1 MTLITE
7 VSAESGKLNSSEAAR
22 LAARHGLKPSVQRPS
37 LPAYVGQLWQRRH
50 FTLSYARAR
59 LTSYYATAT
68 LGQIWHVLTP
78 LLNVAVYW
86 FVWGYLLKK
95 TDGTGDNYIA
105 FLCVGMFVFTYS
117 RESIA
122 AGTWSICNRL
132 ELIRAFHF
140 PRACLPIA
148 TTLVQLQQLALSMGV
163 VVAIC
168 LATGEPVTS
177 RWLLLLPALVL
188 QTVFNLGVGMLMA
201 RIGARNHDIGELMPF
216 VLRTWMY
223 TCGVFYSI
231 AKVTG
236 HAPAAVRMVMEANPG
251 ALYIELARH
260 ALLAGYGKLT
270 PHIWAMS
277 AGWAVVSLA
286 VGLVACWQAEDRYGR
301 G

>member
-1 MTLITE
+1 VTSATE
-7 VSAESGKLNSSEAAR
+7 VPAAATRLSPDEAAR
-22 LAARHGLKPSVQRPS
+22 LAARYGLTPSVRRPT
-37 LPAYVGQLWQRRH
+37 LPGYLGQLWARRH
-50 FTLSYARAR
+50 FTLAYARAR

-86 FVWGYLLKK
+86 FVWGYLLRK

-122 AGTWSICNRL
+122 AGTWSIGNRL
-132 ELIRAFHF
+132 DLIRAFHF

-163 VVAIC
+163 VVGVC

-177 RWLLLLPALVL
+177 RWLLLIPALVL
-188 QTVFNLGVGMLMA
+188 QTLFNLGAGMLMA
-201 RIGARNHDIGELMPF
+201 RIGARNHDIGQLMPF

-223 TCGVFYSI
+223 SSGVFYSV

-236 HAPAAVRMVMEANPG
+236 HAPAVVRIVMETNPG

-260 ALLAGYGKLT
+260 ALLARYGRLT
-270 PHIWAMS
+270 PHIWELS
-277 AGWAVVSLA
+277 AGWAALA
-286 VGLVACWQAEDRYGR
+286 LLVGLVACWRGEDRYGR